1 MTTIRTRKGD
11 AYYIEQR
18 IKKFERGKWVT
29 KSVQSAP
36 LHEHTSLRYV
46 EDIEAEAVLPIIL
59 ARQPSEEDAMRL
71 DITGNRK
78 WNGGA
83 PDRLREIGVV
93 YSFEKK
99 RFIVVYS
106 LMREQK
112 KNR

>member
-18 IKKFERGKWVT
+18 MKKFERGRWVT
-29 KSVQSAP
+29 KTTQSAP

-46 EDIEAEAVLPIIL
+46 EDIEPEAVLQVVLQKSPD
-59 ARQPSEEDAMRL
+59 AEDAMRL

-78 WNGGA
+78 WNGKA
-83 PDRLREIGVV
+83 PDRLRELGVV

-99 RFIVVYS
+99 KFIVVYS
-106 LMREQK
+106 LMPEAPK
-112 KNR
+112 L